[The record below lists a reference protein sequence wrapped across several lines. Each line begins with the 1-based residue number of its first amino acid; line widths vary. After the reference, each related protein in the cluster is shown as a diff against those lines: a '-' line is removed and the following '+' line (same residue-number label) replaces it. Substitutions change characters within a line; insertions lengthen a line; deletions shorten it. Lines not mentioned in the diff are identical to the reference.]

1 MRFFRKKTLKIFSI
15 IVSNIFLFTSTVKAE
30 DNKVVLIEKGQS
42 APYSGLL
49 FPKEDANK
57 IRVELL
63 ELQTL
68 RLLNESYEK
77 SFDLM
82 QKNNDLFAKKE
93 SLLLDQNEKLS
104 LALVE
109 SRQNNSIQKII
120 WFSLGILVTG
130 ISVYGAK
137 KITQ

>member
-1 MRFFRKKTLKIFSI
+1 MRFFQKKTLKIFSI
-15 IVSNIFLFTSTVKAE
+15 IVSNIFLFTSVVKAE

-49 FPKEDANK
+49 FPKEEANK

-68 RLLNESYEK
+68 KLLNESYEK

-109 SRQNNSIQKII
+109 SRQSNSIQKII

>member
-1 MRFFRKKTLKIFSI
+1 MRFFQKKTLKIFSI
-15 IVSNIFLFTSTVKAE
+15 IVSNIFLFTSVVKAE

-49 FPKEDANK
+49 FPKEEANK

-68 RLLNESYEK
+68 KLLNESYEK

-109 SRQNNSIQKII
+109 SRQSSSIQKII